1 MIILAHR
8 GLWKSPSEKNSL
20 TVLRRALHSGFG
32 VETDIRDYA
41 GDIVISHDI
50 ADASC
55 ECLETFL
62 RSYKEDGSCL
72 PLALNI
78 KSDGL
83 HHPLKKL
90 LESYAVTN
98 YFVFDMS
105 VPDTILF
112 LNDTFRVFTRQSE
125 YENPP
130 AFYPRAH
137 GVWLDEFE
145 REWLSAKIIDG
156 HRSSGKDV
164 CIVSGELHGR
174 DYRSCWRRYR
184 ALLQESASTE
194 GVMLCTD
201 HPEEAASFFR

>member
-90 LESYAVTN
+90 LES
-98 YFVFDMS
+98 
-105 VPDTILF
+105 
-112 LNDTFRVFTRQSE
+112 
-125 YENPP
+125 
-130 AFYPRAH
+130 
-137 GVWLDEFE
+137 
-145 REWLSAKIIDG
+145 
-156 HRSSGKDV
+156 
-164 CIVSGELHGR
+164 
-174 DYRSCWRRYR
+174 
-184 ALLQESASTE
+184 
-194 GVMLCTD
+194 
-201 HPEEAASFFR
+201 